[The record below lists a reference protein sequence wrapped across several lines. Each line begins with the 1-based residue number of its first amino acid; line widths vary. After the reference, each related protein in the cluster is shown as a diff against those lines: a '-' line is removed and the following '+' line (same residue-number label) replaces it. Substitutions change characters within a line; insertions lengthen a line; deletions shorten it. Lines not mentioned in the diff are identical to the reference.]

1 MIKNYIM
8 KKREL
13 TIEKRGI
20 NNLNPH
26 PTHQSIYTTPSD
38 IKSEWKDLY
47 SGMKENGLLNPII
60 ITQDNIIVS
69 GVRRW
74 LVAKELGWVDIDV
87 IPYNGIQDDIEMLI
101 VTSNANREK
110 TYSEKVNEAIHLL
123 NVLGNRQGRRNLPEN
138 EKGSKYEIIA
148 DKLGAG
154 FSKDNISKISKIL
167 KHDKSN
173 TNQEN
178 KFIDLLKKGAP
189 IDAVVK
195 LINNDTQ
202 KENDIEKIIIKE
214 GKYTLINNDCVN
226 ALSKLKDSFI
236 DMCLTSPPYFNLRL
250 YNGVDSV
257 RNPNNIGEEDSVDD
271 YIKNLGKIGA
281 EIFRVLKPKGSFFLN
296 IGDTYENG
304 ENLAIPELLLVEM
317 KRIGFKLAN
326 RIVWKKTNSKPMQ
339 IKSGFQ
345 PNYELIFHFVKQNDY
360 KCRQLKWKSNKDT
373 NTSNGVG
380 DRQKDGQKEK
390 KTVMLHSPY
399 RQFKTF
405 FDKNEGFTNVIESA
419 VASSRNLKKIAP
431 DLDHMALMSENI
443 AFFPMIQTTKIGDKI
458 LDVFGGAST
467 LGVVANLFGR
477 EYIGME
483 FNKEYH
489 RVSAIR
495 MNHIQSKINPEIY
508 EEMDKMA
515 A

>member
-60 ITQDNIIVS
+60 VSQDNIIVS

-123 NVLGNRQGRRNLPEN
+123 NILGNRQGRRNLPEN

-148 DKLGAG
+148 EKLGAG

-173 TNQEN
+173 PNQEN

-202 KENDIEKIIIKE
+202 KENDIENIIIKE
-214 GKYTLINNDCVN
+214 GKYTLINNDCIN
-226 ALSKLKDSFI
+226 GLSELKDSFI
-236 DMCLTSPPYFNLRL
+236 DMCFTSPPYFNLRL
-250 YNGVDSV
+250 YYGIDSV

-281 EIFRVLKPKGSFFLN
+281 EVFRVLKPKGSFFLN
-296 IGDTYENG
+296 IGDTIENG

-326 RIVWKKTNSKPMQ
+326 RIVWKKSNAKPCRL
-339 IKSGFQ
+339 KSGYG
-345 PNYELIFHFVKQNDY
+345 PNYEFVLHFVKQNDY
-360 KCRQLKWKSNKDT
+360 KCRQLVWSSGEKSKIT
-373 NTSNGVG
+373 RGVG
-380 DRQKDGQKEK
+380 DRKMNGQKEK
-390 KTVMLHSPY
+390 KTMMLETPY

-405 FDKNEGFTNVIESA
+405 YDENEGYTNIIKSA
-419 VASSRNLKKIAP
+419 VATAKNLSDIDK
-431 DLDHMALMSENI
+431 DLDHPAI
-443 AFFPMIQTTKIGDKI
+443 FPETLPLLPLLQTTEIGDKV
-458 LDVFGGAST
+458 LDVFGGSST
-467 LGVVANLFGR
+467 LGVVSNLFGR

-483 FNKEYH
+483 LNKEYH

-495 MNHIQSKINPEIY
+495 MNHIQSKINFDIY
-508 EEMDKMA
+508 EEIDRMA